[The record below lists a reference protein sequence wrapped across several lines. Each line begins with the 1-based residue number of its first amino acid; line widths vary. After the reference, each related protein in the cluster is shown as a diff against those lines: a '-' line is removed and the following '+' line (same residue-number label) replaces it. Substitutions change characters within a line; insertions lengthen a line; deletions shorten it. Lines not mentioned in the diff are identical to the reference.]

1 VDEVNGGSAA
11 MKADLADLERLKVR
25 RLGGALV
32 ATAMLGPALIPL
44 MRTGFLWLSLIP
56 PVLWAFFTGLLW
68 WRYVRISG
76 EAARLRL
83 EINRSE
89 SSSTSVSATEECVQD
104 EGAVRHREGWS

>member
-1 VDEVNGGSAA
+1 VDDLNGGSAV

-32 ATAMLGPALIPL
+32 ATAMMGPALIPL

-56 PVLWAFFTGLLW
+56 PVLCALFTGLLW
-68 WRYVRISG
+68 WRYARLSG

-89 SSSTSVSATEECVQD
+89 RSSRNGSAAEERVQN
-104 EGAVRHREGWS
+104 EGAVRRR